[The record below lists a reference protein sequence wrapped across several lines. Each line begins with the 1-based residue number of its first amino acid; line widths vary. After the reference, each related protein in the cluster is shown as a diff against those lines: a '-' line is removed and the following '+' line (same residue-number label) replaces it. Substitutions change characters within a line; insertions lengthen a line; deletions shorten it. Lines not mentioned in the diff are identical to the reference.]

1 MARLVR
7 LVPWVVALIPLLV
20 LWQTIVGL
28 IAGVVWIAVIAS
40 FRLAG
45 RGRDRAARLGHDA
58 ILLIC
63 CVAAFILGGLYFA
76 PAAVAFWLLDLR
88 GPSATEAIPFRE
100 VSPPDLG
107 LPWADGV
114 RGGDR
119 RHRGVS
125 VPADI
130 HVRFVVDDF
139 GSSTVS
145 TRTVLQIGLEPQAIA
160 VLTLICVLFA
170 VVAVSSVVP
179 IRRQRLKPMLLG
191 SAVLGLLVA
200 TILGGFSVGIFI
212 APGVLL
218 AFVTFT
224 VALVESDDAKLSSA
238 PLGIPDNGRRLSTRI
253 TSRVSAQPENAPL
266 TTIAGLPGVFNRAR
280 RLESTQSQ
288 SKSSFGFLSPRPF
301 PSLPP
306 LPYGRAPK

>member
-20 LWQTIVGL
+20 LWQTTVGL

-76 PAAVAFWLLDLR
+76 PAAVAFWLLDLS
-88 GPSATEAIPFRE
+88 GPGATAAHVLTDVRPRRPTSVYFGLAACFVGIAGIAAFLFLPTYTSASSSTTSGI
-100 VSPPDLG
+100 
-107 LPWADGV
+107 
-114 RGGDR
+114 
-119 RHRGVS
+119 
-125 VPADI
+125 
-130 HVRFVVDDF
+130 
-139 GSSTVS
+139 STVS
-145 TRTVLQIGLEPQAIA
+145 TRTVLQIGLEPQAIV

-224 VALVESDDAKLSSA
+224 VALVER
-238 PLGIPDNGRRLSTRI
+238 DNATHPQS
-253 TSRVSAQPENAPL
+253 
-266 TTIAGLPGVFNRAR
+266 PG
-280 RLESTQSQ
+280 ES
-288 SKSSFGFLSPRPF
+288 G
-301 PSLPP
+301 
-306 LPYGRAPK
+306 